1 MRAPDSGFL
10 FSTRLDGD
18 GHMATAFWDA
28 TREKPEGSFWRAG
41 HRPTLIAAF
50 LYFDLAFMVWVLLGP
65 LGPDIAK
72 ALSLTPAQKGLM
84 VATPTLA
91 GAILRVVNGLL
102 VDRIGPK
109 RSGAISQMIVIAG
122 LFTAWFFGVSSFG
135 GTLALGVILGFAGA
149 SFAIALPLASRWYP
163 AEHQGKAMGIAG
175 MGNSGTVLA
184 ALFAPTL
191 AKLFG
196 WNAVLGLACLPLSI
210 VLVAYIFMAKDAP
223 NAPAPKRLID
233 YFEPLKTADAW
244 WFMLFY
250 GVTFGGFVG
259 LAASLPIYFTDQF
272 GLTPIMAGYCTAG
285 CVFAG
290 SLIRPIGGALADSI
304 GGVKTL
310 SVVYIVAAIMLAGVS
325 AAPTVATA
333 LGFFVLAMLAL
344 GTGNGAVFQLV
355 PQRFAKEIGV
365 MTGLVGMAGGI
376 GGFYLASSLGFAKQ
390 LSGSYQPGFLIFA
403 ALSLV
408 AFACLSLVK
417 GKWRASWAAA
427 TSVRI

>member
-1 MRAPDSGFL
+1 MASIFWQNEQAAEGRGF
-10 FSTRLDGD
+10 
-18 GHMATAFWDA
+18 WN
-28 TREKPEGSFWRAG
+28 AG

-65 LGPDIAK
+65 LAPEIAK
-72 ALSLTPAQKGLM
+72 TLALTPAQKGLM

-109 RSGAISQMIVIAG
+109 RSGAISQLIVIAG
-122 LFTAWFFGVSSFG
+122 LFGAWLMGVNSFG

-163 AEHQGKAMGIAG
+163 PEHQGKAMGIAG

-184 ALFAPTL
+184 SLFAPML

-196 WNAVLGLACLPLSI
+196 WNAVLGLACIPLAI
-210 VLVAYIFMAKDAP
+210 VFVAYMIMAKDAP
-223 NAPAPKRLID
+223 NAPAPKSIIAYL
-233 YFEPLKTADAW
+233 EPLKTADAW
-244 WFMLFY
+244 WLMGFY
-250 GVTFGGFVG
+250 SVTFGGFVG

-272 GLTPIMAGYCTAG
+272 GLTTIVAGYCTAG

-290 SLIRPIGGALADSI
+290 SLIRPMGGALADKI

-310 SVVYIVAAIMLAGVS
+310 SIVYVAAAAALAGVS
-325 AAPTVATA
+325 AAPTVQSA
-333 LGFFVLAMLAL
+333 LTLFIMAMLAL
-344 GTGNGAVFQLV
+344 GAGNGAVFQLV
-355 PQRFAKEIGV
+355 PQRFRAEIGV

-390 LSGSYQPGFLIFA
+390 LTGSYQAGFLIFA
-403 ALSLV
+403 GLAVLALVGISI
-408 AFACLSLVK
+408 AK
-417 GKWRASWAAA
+417 GKWRRTWAAA
-427 TSVRI
+427 AAGVRI